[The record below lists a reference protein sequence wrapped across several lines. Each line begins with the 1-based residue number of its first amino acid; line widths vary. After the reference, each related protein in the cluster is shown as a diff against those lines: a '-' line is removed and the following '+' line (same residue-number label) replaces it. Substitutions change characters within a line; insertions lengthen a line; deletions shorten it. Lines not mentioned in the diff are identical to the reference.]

1 VEMWQKVTF
10 SSFMKGIFV
19 DSDAKRLF
27 LYLLLLICFTVIE
40 GVYGTWA
47 NSLGLLSDAFHTAF
61 DCVGLLISLTAMVLS
76 KHEPT
81 LSFSY
86 GYDRFEVLAAFA
98 NGIFLFCVSI
108 FLFIESF
115 ERLLEPMEIHSHGRV
130 VSVALIGLV
139 VNVIG
144 FVVFHEHHSHSRDL
158 DVPVVGRRG
167 RGRPMN
173 VRAVVA
179 HVMADIL
186 TCAGIAISTW
196 LAQAGYPLADPLV
209 SLLIA
214 ALILQQATPI
224 VLHAGR
230 LLLQTTPLTILHEI
244 QQCIRETSAYD
255 GVLECGNAHFW
266 SMTPGVYVG
275 SLLVRIRSD
284 ANEQMILQQ
293 VTDIFSRF
301 ITHLTIQIEKDDWN
315 LASREQQ

>member
-1 VEMWQKVTF
+1 V
-10 SSFMKGIFV
+10 SFTSLTKAIFV
-19 DSDAKRLF
+19 DADAKRLF
-27 LYLLLLICFTVIE
+27 FYLLLLIGFTIVE

-47 NSLGLLSDAFHTAF
+47 NSLGLLSDAFHSAF
-61 DCVGLLISLTAMVLS
+61 DCVGLLISLAAIVLS

-130 VSVALIGLV
+130 VSVALIGLI

-144 FVVFHEHHSHSRDL
+144 FVFFHEHHSLTKEL
-158 DVPVVGRRG
+158 DSSVGRQR

-173 VRAVVA
+173 VRVVA
-179 HVMADIL
+179 AHVVADIL
-186 TCAGIAISTW
+186 TCAGIAVSTW
-196 LAQAGYPLADPLV
+196 LAQIGYPLADPLV

-214 ALILQQATPI
+214 ALILQQATPL
-224 VLHAGR
+224 VLHAGQ
-230 LLLQTTPLTILHEI
+230 LLLQTTPSTILPHI
-244 QQCIRETSAYD
+244 QQCMRETSAYD
-255 GVLECGNAHFW
+255 GVLECGNPHFW
-266 SMTPGVYVG
+266 SMSPGVYVG

-284 ANEQMILQQ
+284 ANEQLVLQH
-293 VTDIFSRF
+293 VTDLFSRW
-301 ITHLTIQIEKDDWN
+301 ITHLTIQIEKDDWS
-315 LASREQQ
+315 LASQQ